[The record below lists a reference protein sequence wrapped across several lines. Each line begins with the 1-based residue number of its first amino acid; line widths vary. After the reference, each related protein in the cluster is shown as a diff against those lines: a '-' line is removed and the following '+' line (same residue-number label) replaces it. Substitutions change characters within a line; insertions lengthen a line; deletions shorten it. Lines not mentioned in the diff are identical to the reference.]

1 MSDVVGRVLVFDL
14 GGVLVDPST
23 LNEDLAAILRV
34 DAEEFRSAY
43 WVRRLDYDLHLTAE
57 DYWDDVLARLQITA
71 TPEQRASL
79 IRVDSEGWTTL
90 RLDAHHLI
98 ERLHEAGERIA
109 ILSNATK
116 EMGEAARASSW
127 APFVADWFFSAEI
140 GLAKPH
146 AALYRYVAEALEAR
160 PADILYF
167 EDVQRGVDVAES
179 LGWGAHLWASQAE
192 AEALFRS
199 MGVLPSV
206 GDTIAGVSA

>member
-1 MSDVVGRVLVFDL
+1 MSDVVRRVLVFDL

-23 LNEDLAAILRV
+23 LNEDLAAILHV

-43 WVRRLDYDLHLTAE
+43 WVRRLDYDLDLAAE

-79 IRVDSEGWTTL
+79 IRVDSEGWTSL
-90 RLDAHHLI
+90 RPDAHDLI
-98 ERLHEAGERIA
+98 EGLHASGERIA

-116 EMGEAARASSW
+116 EMGAVARASSW

-146 AALYRYVAEALEAR
+146 AALYRHVAEALEAR

-167 EDVQRGVDVAES
+167 EDVPRGVDVADS
-179 LGWGAHLWASQAE
+179 LGWGTHLWVSQGE
-192 AEALFRS
+192 AEALLRS
-199 MGVLPSV
+199 MGVVPRA
-206 GDTIAGVSA
+206 GDASAGVSA